1 MQKVLAV
8 AGGIKK
14 YRSDPDCLVTPENRA
29 CPFCPTPHALRR
41 HGTYT
46 RQVLL
51 PDPEPVETIP
61 VFRLYCAP
69 TGRTVSLLP
78 DFCLPR
84 RQHGPAILGH
94 FLSAYVRGTPL
105 LEALRGVR
113 EEAPS
118 HGVAQSLRDG
128 FLDRR
133 AQFHA
138 YLGSCRAKPPPEVPR
153 GRRPIALVFFGLV
166 HGFSDGARAFVHHG
180 VRFHRRFGLGLA

>member
-1 MQKVLAV
+1 MQKVLTV
-8 AGGIKK
+8 AGGIKR
-14 YRSDPDCLVTPENRA
+14 YLSDPDCLVTPENRG
-29 CPFCPTPHALRR
+29 CPFCSTLHLLWR

-51 PDPEPVETIP
+51 PDPDPVETIK

-133 AQFHA
+133 AQLHA
-138 YLGSCRAKPPPEVPR
+138 YLGSCRAKPPPEVPP